1 MSSETNRRRIR
12 SGLRDVGLQ
21 LSLLN
26 RQVSARVEM
35 KDVDLD
41 CLDLIKTHGP
51 LGPGALARRAGLHP
65 ATMTGVLDRL
75 EKGGWISRERDPA
88 DRRAVQITALPGR
101 DGELLRHFAGMG
113 ASVERI
119 CSTYEPA
126 ELEVIAGFL
135 ERIADAGRSST
146 AELSGS

>member
-51 LGPGALARRAGLHP
+51 LSPGALARRAGLHP

-75 EKGGWISRERDPA
+75 EKGGWISRERNPS
-88 DRRAVQITALPGR
+88 DRRAVQITALSGR

-119 CSTYEPA
+119 CSAYDPA

-135 ERIADAGRSST
+135 ERIADAGRTST